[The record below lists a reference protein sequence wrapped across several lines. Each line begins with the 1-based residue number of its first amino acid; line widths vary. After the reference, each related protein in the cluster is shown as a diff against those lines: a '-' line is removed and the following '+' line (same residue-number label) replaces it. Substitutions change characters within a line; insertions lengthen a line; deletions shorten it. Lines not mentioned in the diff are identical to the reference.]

1 MQVNWHQHQT
11 EFVHY
16 AGEVVKPI
24 GEVELEF
31 TYNNQKAV
39 SSVIIMKG
47 SYLNLLGR
55 DILRKVKLNWE
66 ELFKN
71 DNWEETVKFVDNV
84 NSNRILSRYKSVFD
98 NDLGTLKNVE
108 VTLTVKS
115 DAIPKFC
122 RACPI
127 PYALK
132 DSWKRAWTSCY
143 RRNTQ
148 TYFSFWMG
156 CPNN

>member
-84 NSNRILSRYKSVFD
+84 NLNRILSRYKSVFD
-98 NDLGTLKNVE
+98 ND
-108 VTLTVKS
+108 
-115 DAIPKFC
+115 
-122 RACPI
+122 
-127 PYALK
+127 
-132 DSWKRAWTSCY
+132 
-143 RRNTQ
+143 
-148 TYFSFWMG
+148 
-156 CPNN
+156 